1 MKETIKIEITKK
13 YTTDLDTVITRENVL
28 YLCENMALCALKR
41 MIGYR
46 GDYELRM
53 YYNLVGDIKNKNNI
67 NHIFSDSY
75 DLVQTACLFLLNYVG
90 MKLGDTVIDRY
101 NKQVTIRHACYSE
114 IGAAF
119 YKRWNYHKRTCPIS
133 YKDAEEDIE
142 YEYIEENTINE
153 SQERAKEIVA
163 RMNLKEKHKKVL
175 DCYLKGMGVVEIS
188 KSLGIAYATVWRHRM
203 LLQKRYIEVTGYQV
217 Q

>member
-1 MKETIKIEITKK
+1 MKETIKIDVLET

-28 YLCENMALCALKR
+28 YLCENMALCALKH

-53 YYNLVGDIKNKNNI
+53 YYNLVGDIKGKNNI
-67 NHIFSDSY
+67 NHTFSDSY

-114 IGAAF
+114 IGATF
-119 YKRWNYHKRTCPIS
+119 YKRWSYHQRTYPIS

-142 YEYIEENTINE
+142 FIEENTVAE
-153 SQERAKEIVA
+153 SQERADAIVA

-175 DCYLKGMGVVEIS
+175 DCYLRGMGVVEIS

-203 LLQKRYIEVTGYQV
+203 LLQQRYIEVTGYQV

>member
-1 MKETIKIEITKK
+1 MKETIKIEIAKK

-53 YYNLVGDIKNKNNI
+53 YYNLVSDIKNKNNI

-119 YKRWNYHKRTCPIS
+119 YKRWDYHKRIYPIS
-133 YKDAEEDIE
+133 HKDAEEDIE
-142 YEYIEENTINE
+142 YTEENRVDE
-153 SQERAKEIVA
+153 SQKRANTIVA

-203 LLQKRYIEVTGYQV
+203 LLQQRYIEVTGYQV

>member
-1 MKETIKIEITKK
+1 MKEKIKIEITKK

-28 YLCENMALCALKR
+28 YLCENMALCALKH

-46 GDYELRM
+46 GDYVLRM
-53 YYNLVGDIKNKNNI
+53 YYNLVSDIKNKNNI

-119 YKRWNYHKRTCPIS
+119 YKRWSYHQRTYPIS

-142 YEYIEENTINE
+142 STPENTINE
-153 SQERAKEIVA
+153 SQARADEIVS

-175 DCYLKGMGVVEIS
+175 DCYLRGMGVVEIS

-203 LLQKRYIEVTGYQV
+203 LLQQRYIEVTGYQI

>member
-1 MKETIKIEITKK
+1 MRETIKIEIAKK

-28 YLCENMALCALKR
+28 CLCENMALCALKH

-53 YYNLVGDIKNKNNI
+53 YYNLVGDIKGKNNI

-119 YKRWNYHKRTCPIS
+119 YKRWNYHQRTYPIS
-133 YKDAEEDIE
+133 YKDAEEDI
-142 YEYIEENTINE
+142 EYIEENTINE

-163 RMNLKEKHKKVL
+163 QMNLKEKHKKVL

-203 LLQKRYIEVTGYQV
+203 LLQQRYIEVTGYQV

>member
-1 MKETIKIEITKK
+1 MKEIIKIDVAKK

-53 YYNLVGDIKNKNNI
+53 YYNLVGDIKGKNNI
-67 NHIFSDSY
+67 NHIFSGSY

-90 MKLGDTVIDRY
+90 MKLGDTVVDRY

-119 YKRWNYHKRTCPIS
+119 YKRWDYHKRTYHIS
-133 YKDAEEDIE
+133 DKDADKDIE
-142 YEYIEENTINE
+142 IIEENTVTE
-153 SQERAKEIVA
+153 SQERANTIVA
-163 RMNLKEKHKKVL
+163 QMNLKEKHKKVL
-175 DCYLKGMGVVEIS
+175 DCYLQGMGVVEIS
-188 KSLGIAYATVWRHRM
+188 KSLGIAYATVWRHRI
-203 LLQKRYIEVTGYQV
+203 LLQQRYIEVTGYQV

>member
-1 MKETIKIEITKK
+1 MKETIKIEIAKK
-13 YTTDLDTVITRENVL
+13 YITDLDTVITRENVL
-28 YLCENMALCALKR
+28 YLCENMALCALKH

-53 YYNLVGDIKNKNNI
+53 YYNLVSDIKNKNNI

-119 YKRWNYHKRTCPIS
+119 YKRWDYHKRTYPIS
-133 YKDAEEDIE
+133 YKGAEEDIE
-142 YEYIEENTINE
+142 FIEENTVDE
-153 SQERAKEIVA
+153 SQKRANTIVA
-163 RMNLKEKHKKVL
+163 QMNLKEKHKKVL

-203 LLQKRYIEVTGYQV
+203 LLQQRYIEVTGYQV
-217 Q
+217 

>member
-1 MKETIKIEITKK
+1 MKETIKIEIAKK

-53 YYNLVGDIKNKNNI
+53 YYNLVSDIKNKNNI

-90 MKLGDTVIDRY
+90 MKLGDTVVDRY

-119 YKRWNYHKRTCPIS
+119 YKRWDYHKRTYPIS
-133 YKDAEEDIE
+133 YKGAEEDIE
-142 YEYIEENTINE
+142 FIEENTVDE
-153 SQERAKEIVA
+153 SQERVDAIVA
-163 RMNLKEKHKKVL
+163 QMNLKEKHKKVL
-175 DCYLKGMGVVEIS
+175 DCYLRGMGVVEIS

-203 LLQKRYIEVTGYQV
+203 LLQQRYIEVTGYQV

>member
-1 MKETIKIEITKK
+1 MKQNIKIDASKTH
-13 YTTDLDTVITRENVL
+13 TTDLDTVITRDNVL
-28 YLCENMALCALKR
+28 CLCENMTLCALKH

-53 YYNLVGDIKNKNNI
+53 YYNLVGDIKGKNNI
-67 NHIFSDSY
+67 NHTFSDSY

-90 MKLGDTVIDRY
+90 MKLGDTVIDRN

-119 YKRWNYHKRTCPIS
+119 YKRWDYHKRTYPIS
-133 YKDAEEDIE
+133 HKDAEEDI
-142 YEYIEENTINE
+142 EYIEENTINE

-163 RMNLKEKHKKVL
+163 QMNLKEKHKKVL

-188 KSLGIAYATVWRHRM
+188 KSLGIAYATVWRRRM
-203 LLQKRYIEVTGYQV
+203 LLQQRYIEVTGYQV

>member
-1 MKETIKIEITKK
+1 MKETIKIDVSKT

-67 NHIFSDSY
+67 NHTFSDSY

-119 YKRWNYHKRTCPIS
+119 YKRWSYHQRTYPIS

-142 YEYIEENTINE
+142 FIEENTINE
-153 SQERAKEIVA
+153 SQERADAIVA

-175 DCYLKGMGVVEIS
+175 DCYLRGMGVVEIS

-203 LLQKRYIEVTGYQV
+203 LLQQRYIEVTGYQV
-217 Q
+217 

>member
-1 MKETIKIEITKK
+1 MKETIQIEASKK

-28 YLCENMALCALKR
+28 YLCENIALCALKR

-53 YYNLVGDIKNKNNI
+53 YYNLVGDIKGKNNI

-119 YKRWNYHKRTCPIS
+119 YKRWSYHQRTYHIS
-133 YKDAEEDIE
+133 DRDADKDMEI
-142 YEYIEENTINE
+142 IEESTINE
-153 SQERAKEIVA
+153 SQERADAIVA

-175 DCYLKGMGVVEIS
+175 DCYLRGMGVVEIS

-203 LLQKRYIEVTGYQV
+203 LLQQRYIEVTGYQV
-217 Q
+217 

>member
-1 MKETIKIEITKK
+1 MKEIIRIDVSKT

-28 YLCENMALCALKR
+28 YLCENMALCALKH

-119 YKRWNYHKRTCPIS
+119 YKRWNYHKRTYPIS

-142 YEYIEENTINE
+142 FIEGNTINE
-153 SQERAKEIVA
+153 SQERAKAIVA

-175 DCYLKGMGVVEIS
+175 DCYLRGMGVVEIS

-203 LLQKRYIEVTGYQV
+203 LLQQRYIEVTGYQV

>member
-1 MKETIKIEITKK
+1 MKETIKIEIAKK

-53 YYNLVGDIKNKNNI
+53 YYNLVGDIKGKNNI

-119 YKRWNYHKRTCPIS
+119 YKRWDYHKRTYPIG

-142 YEYIEENTINE
+142 FIEENTINE
-153 SQERAKEIVA
+153 SQERVDAIVA
-163 RMNLKEKHKKVL
+163 QMNLKEKHKKVL

-203 LLQKRYIEVTGYQV
+203 LLQQRYIEVTGYQV

>member
-1 MKETIKIEITKK
+1 MTENKK

-53 YYNLVGDIKNKNNI
+53 YYNLVGDIKGKNNI
-67 NHIFSDSY
+67 NHTFSDSY

-119 YKRWNYHKRTCPIS
+119 YKRWSYHQRIYPIS
-133 YKDAEEDIE
+133 DRDAEKDIE
-142 YEYIEENTINE
+142 IIEENTAAE
-153 SQERAKEIVA
+153 SQERADAIIA

-175 DCYLKGMGVVEIS
+175 DCYLRGMGVVEIS

-203 LLQKRYIEVTGYQV
+203 LLQKRYIEVTGYRAQ
-217 Q
+217 

>member
-1 MKETIKIEITKK
+1 MTENKK

-53 YYNLVGDIKNKNNI
+53 YYNLVSDIKNKNNI

-90 MKLGDTVIDRY
+90 MKLGDSVIDRY

-114 IGAAF
+114 IGVAF
-119 YKRWNYHKRTCPIS
+119 YKRWSYHKRTYPIS
-133 YKDAEEDIE
+133 YKDAEKDIE
-142 YEYIEENTINE
+142 FIEENSINE
-153 SQERAKEIVA
+153 SQERVDAIVA
-163 RMNLKEKHKKVL
+163 QMNLKEKHKKVL

-203 LLQKRYIEVTGYQV
+203 LLQQRYIEVTGYQV

>member
-1 MKETIKIEITKK
+1 MKKTIKIEIAKK

-114 IGAAF
+114 IGSAF
-119 YKRWNYHKRTCPIS
+119 YKRWDYHKRTYPIS
-133 YKDAEEDIE
+133 YKDAEEDI
-142 YEYIEENTINE
+142 EYIEENTINE
-153 SQERAKEIVA
+153 SQERAKTIVA

-175 DCYLKGMGVVEIS
+175 DCYLKGLGVVEIS
-188 KSLGIAYATVWRHRM
+188 KSLGIAHATVWRHRM

>member
-1 MKETIKIEITKK
+1 MKETIKIDVLET

-28 YLCENMALCALKR
+28 YLCENMALCALKH

-53 YYNLVGDIKNKNNI
+53 YYNLVGDIKGKNNI
-67 NHIFSDSY
+67 NHTFSDSY

-119 YKRWNYHKRTCPIS
+119 YKRWNYHKRTYPIS
-133 YKDAEEDIE
+133 YRDAEEDI
-142 YEYIEENTINE
+142 EYIEENTINE
-153 SQERAKEIVA
+153 SQERAKTIVE

-203 LLQKRYIEVTGYQV
+203 LLQQKYIEVTGYQV

>member
-1 MKETIKIEITKK
+1 MKDKIKIEIAKK

-67 NHIFSDSY
+67 KHIFSDSY

-119 YKRWNYHKRTCPIS
+119 YKRWDYHKRTHPIS
-133 YKDAEEDIE
+133 HKDAEEDIE
-142 YEYIEENTINE
+142 CIEENTINE
-153 SQERAKEIVA
+153 SKERAKEIVA

-203 LLQKRYIEVTGYQV
+203 LLQQRYIEVTGYQV
-217 Q
+217 

>member
-1 MKETIKIEITKK
+1 MKETIKFEIAKK
-13 YTTDLDTVITRENVL
+13 YTTDLDTVITRDNVL

-90 MKLGDTVIDRY
+90 MKLGDTVVDRY
-101 NKQVTIRHACYSE
+101 NKQVTVRHACYSE

-119 YKRWNYHKRTCPIS
+119 YKRWSYHQRTYPIS

-142 YEYIEENTINE
+142 STPENTVAE
-153 SQERAKEIVA
+153 SQERADAIVA

-175 DCYLKGMGVVEIS
+175 DCYLRGMGVVEIS

-203 LLQKRYIEVTGYQV
+203 LLQQRYIEVTEYQV

>member
-1 MKETIKIEITKK
+1 MKETIKIDVSKT
-13 YTTDLDTVITRENVL
+13 YTTDLETVITRENVL
-28 YLCENMALCALKR
+28 YLCENMALCALKH

-53 YYNLVGDIKNKNNI
+53 YYNLVGDIKGKNNI
-67 NHIFSDSY
+67 NHTFSDSY

-90 MKLGDTVIDRY
+90 MKLGDTVIGRY

-119 YKRWNYHKRTCPIS
+119 YKRWSYHQRTYPIS

-142 YEYIEENTINE
+142 STPENTVAE
-153 SQERAKEIVA
+153 SQERADEIVA

-175 DCYLKGMGVVEIS
+175 DCYLRGMGVVEIS

-203 LLQKRYIEVTGYQV
+203 LLQQRYIEVTGYQV

>member
-1 MKETIKIEITKK
+1 MKETIKIDVSKK

-28 YLCENMALCALKR
+28 YLCENMALCALKH

-53 YYNLVGDIKNKNNI
+53 YYNLVGDIKGKNNI
-67 NHIFSDSY
+67 NHTFSDSY

-90 MKLGDTVIDRY
+90 MKLGDTVIDIY

-119 YKRWNYHKRTCPIS
+119 YKRWSYHQRTYHIS

-142 YEYIEENTINE
+142 FIEENTINE
-153 SQERAKEIVA
+153 SQERADDIVA

-175 DCYLKGMGVVEIS
+175 DCYLRGMGVVEIS

-203 LLQKRYIEVTGYQV
+203 LLQQRYIEVTGYQV

>member
-1 MKETIKIEITKK
+1 MKETIKIEIAKK

-114 IGAAF
+114 TGAAF
-119 YKRWNYHKRTCPIS
+119 YKRWDYHKRTYPIS
-133 YKDAEEDIE
+133 YKDAEEEIE
-142 YEYIEENTINE
+142 FIEENTVDE

-203 LLQKRYIEVTGYQV
+203 LLQQRYIEVTGYQV

>member
-1 MKETIKIEITKK
+1 MTENKK

-53 YYNLVGDIKNKNNI
+53 YYNLVGDIKGKNNI
-67 NHIFSDSY
+67 NHTFSDSY

-119 YKRWNYHKRTCPIS
+119 YKRWSYHQRTYPIS
-133 YKDAEEDIE
+133 YKDAEEDTE
-142 YEYIEENTINE
+142 STGENIIAE
-153 SQERAKEIVA
+153 SQERADSIIA

-175 DCYLKGMGVVEIS
+175 DCYLRGMGVVEIS

>member
-1 MKETIKIEITKK
+1 MKKTIKIEIAKK

-114 IGAAF
+114 IGSAF
-119 YKRWNYHKRTCPIS
+119 YKRWDYHKRTYPIS
-133 YKDAEEDIE
+133 HKDAEEDI
-142 YEYIEENTINE
+142 EYIEENTINE
-153 SQERAKEIVA
+153 SQERAKTIVA

-188 KSLGIAYATVWRHRM
+188 KSLGIAHATVWRHRM

>member
-1 MKETIKIEITKK
+1 MKETIKIDVSKK

-53 YYNLVGDIKNKNNI
+53 YYNLVGDIKGKNNI
-67 NHIFSDSY
+67 NHTFSDSY

-90 MKLGDTVIDRY
+90 MKLGDTVIDRN

-119 YKRWNYHKRTCPIS
+119 YKKWSYQQRTYPIS
-133 YKDAEEDIE
+133 YRDAEEDIE
-142 YEYIEENTINE
+142 YTEEITLAE
-153 SQERAKEIVA
+153 SQERADAIVA

-175 DCYLKGMGVVEIS
+175 DCYLRGMGVVEIS

>member
-1 MKETIKIEITKK
+1 MKETIKIDVSKK

-53 YYNLVGDIKNKNNI
+53 YYNLVGDIKGKNNI
-67 NHIFSDSY
+67 NHTFSDSY

-90 MKLGDTVIDRY
+90 MKLGDTVIDRN

-119 YKRWNYHKRTCPIS
+119 YKRWSYHQRTYPIS

-142 YEYIEENTINE
+142 FIEENTINE
-153 SQERAKEIVA
+153 SQERANTIVA
-163 RMNLKEKHKKVL
+163 QMNLKEKHKKVL
-175 DCYLKGMGVVEIS
+175 DCYLQGMGVVEIS

>member
-1 MKETIKIEITKK
+1 MKETIKIEIAKK
-13 YTTDLDTVITRENVL
+13 YTTDLDTVITRDNVL
-28 YLCENMALCALKR
+28 YLCENMALCALKH

-53 YYNLVGDIKNKNNI
+53 YYNLVGDIKGKNNI
-67 NHIFSDSY
+67 NHTFSDSY

-119 YKRWNYHKRTCPIS
+119 YKRWSYHQRTYPIS
-133 YKDAEEDIE
+133 YRDAEEDIE
-142 YEYIEENTINE
+142 STGEHTVAE
-153 SQERAKEIVA
+153 SQERADAIVA

-175 DCYLKGMGVVEIS
+175 DCYLRGMGVVEIS

-203 LLQKRYIEVTGYQV
+203 LLQKRYIEVTGYRV

>member
-1 MKETIKIEITKK
+1 MKETIKIEIAKK

-75 DLVQTACLFLLNYVG
+75 DLVQTACLFLLDYVG
-90 MKLGDTVIDRY
+90 MKLGDIVIDRY

-119 YKRWNYHKRTCPIS
+119 YKRWDYHKRTYPIS

-142 YEYIEENTINE
+142 CIEENTINE
-153 SQERAKEIVA
+153 SKERAKSIVA

-203 LLQKRYIEVTGYQV
+203 LLQHRYIEVTGYQV
-217 Q
+217 R

>member
-1 MKETIKIEITKK
+1 MKETIKIEIAKK

-53 YYNLVGDIKNKNNI
+53 YYNLVGDIKNKNTI
-67 NHIFSDSY
+67 NHVFSDSY
-75 DLVQTACLFLLNYVG
+75 DLVQTACLFLLDYVG
-90 MKLGDTVIDRY
+90 MKLGDIVIDRY

-119 YKRWNYHKRTCPIS
+119 YKRWDYHKRTYPIS
-133 YKDAEEDIE
+133 YKDTEEDIE
-142 YEYIEENTINE
+142 CIEENTINE
-153 SQERAKEIVA
+153 SQERAKAIVA

-203 LLQKRYIEVTGYQV
+203 LLQQRYIEVTGYQV
-217 Q
+217 